1 MGPIASEE
9 KTNVSVY
16 GESGQNEDA
25 HENADHKNKH
35 KSVAKPS
42 GAIQINSTPISMI
55 QRKAWN
61 LLLFNAFRDLKNK
74 TRYTISINDLSKAL
88 GYKDTEQLKDSL
100 RKLISTPIE
109 FNVLKSKDKTAWE
122 IMTLLSVATIENN
135 VLTYGYVDELLQKL
149 VDRPIYSR
157 INIEIMKLI
166 TSKYA
171 LILYE
176 LACDH
181 IMLGKGKGITPEITT
196 SELQKLF
203 GCEDNMLYKDFR
215 YFNRDILKKAIN
227 EVNDKT
233 DVHVEAKPIRMNKKI
248 YAVQFQIKNKEDR
261 LQMLKALTSLKQ
273 PELSLAPGGI
283 LYDRLVKE
291 YELTDNQA
299 RKIINSFDESHIKER
314 LIWVTQNYQMNTKKA
329 YNLGALTYWAITAA
343 NPFQPP
349 PADEPAAPALEIKDG
364 MLVDIGNGD
373 IRAVES
379 GNIRYDRK
387 SSIPYGEIR
396 KGIQEGRFKV
406 ITNQPE
412 PPECVA

>member
-1 MGPIASEE
+1 MGPTASEE

-16 GESGQNEDA
+16 GESGQNKDT
-25 HENADHKNKH
+25 HENADHKDKQ

-109 FNVLKSKDKTAWE
+109 FNVLKSKDKTVWE

-196 SELQKLF
+196 PELQKIF

-215 YFNRDILKKAIN
+215 YFNRDILKKAIT

-233 DVHVEAKPIRMNKKI
+233 DVHVEAKPIRKNKKI

-291 YELTDNQA
+291 YELTDSQA
-299 RKIINSFDESHIKER
+299 RKIINSFDENHIKER

-329 YNLGALTYWAITAA
+329 YNLGAITYWAITAA

-349 PADEPAAPALEIKDG
+349 ATEEPASSVPEIKDG

-396 KGIQEGRFKV
+396 QGIKEGRFKV
-406 ITNQPE
+406 ITHQPE
-412 PPECVA
+412 HPECVA